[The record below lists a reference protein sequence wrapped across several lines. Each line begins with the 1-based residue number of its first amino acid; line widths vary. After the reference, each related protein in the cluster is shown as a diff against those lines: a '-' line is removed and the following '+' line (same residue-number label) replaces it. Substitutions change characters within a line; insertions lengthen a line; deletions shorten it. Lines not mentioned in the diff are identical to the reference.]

1 MQNTKQVLDWDNK
14 DIFKRKREFYLDEDL
29 VDKLDSIEYGAQV
42 NKIEE
47 IEVNWVPMEPDES
60 KTVHLNI
67 PRVIDSVT
75 SNSSTDALSAWMGR
89 YLFRLIDEWWGWG
102 WTWMRCEVVTELPE
116 EWENWVIYLIS
127 HWWTV
132 PDLYDE
138 YIWLSISR
146 TFEKIWTTEIDL
158 SRYVTTNTTQ
168 TITWAKTFSI
178 EPSLPN
184 KTTPV
189 TNNWTKPATEAQV
202 YAVDNNSVK
211 LTWNQTISWTKTFNT
226 SPIVPNK
233 TTDATNSWTSIAT
246 EAQVYNVAQD
256 LNSKQ
261 DALTAWEW
269 ITIENNVISST
280 PWKQAFFKTQT
291 EYDALPSSKNSDGN
305 LYIIVDNHVQ
315 TYTWEELESMWASAA
330 SDILNSDPQWYAD
343 YYLDSWDVQ
352 TRDFVSSRNEDN
364 PWHQLPTSIYI
375 IEYKWDYNNWWQN
388 CNYEYYKTDATIQDL
403 ENLINSWYGSL
414 AQQILSWTRYLDCL
428 R

>member
-1 MQNTKQVLDWDNK
+1 MSTKARQQYFADEASLTKNL
-14 DIFKRKREFYLDEDL
+14 REFSIKEEL

-47 IEVNWVPMEPDES
+47 IEVNWVPVEPDES

-127 HWWTV
+127 HGWAV

-158 SRYVTTNTTQ
+158 SRYVTLNTTQ
-168 TITWAKTFSI
+168 TITWAKTFSV

-184 KTTPV
+184 KVTTA
-189 TNNWTKPATEAQV
+189 TNSWTKPATEAQV

-211 LTWNQTISWTKTFNT
+211 LSWNQTISWTKTFNT
-226 SPIVPNK
+226 SPIVPSK

-269 ITIENNVISST
+269 ITIENNIISST

-291 EYDALPSSKNSDGN
+291 EYDALPSSKNTDGN
-305 LYIIVDNHVQ
+305 LYIIVDSHPTHELLSYADLIALNDADAILRELN
-315 TYTWEELESMWASAA
+315 TDALWYFNKYLDEWLIGEELGPGGGTSEETT
-330 SDILNSDPQWYAD
+330 IIY
-343 YYLDSWDVQ
+343 YYLM
-352 TRDFVSSRNEDN
+352 SSSEWGMRVVDGKGFIREDWAEVWN
-364 PWHQLPTSIYI
+364 FI
-375 IEYKWDYNNWWQN
+375 DYN
-388 CNYEYYKTDATIQDL
+388 
-403 ENLINSWYGSL
+403 
-414 AQQILSWTRYLDCL
+414 
-428 R
+428 

>member
-14 DIFKRKREFYLDEDL
+14 SIFKDKREFYLDEDL
-29 VDKLDSIEYGAQV
+29 VDKIDSVEYWAQV

-47 IEVNWVPMEPDES
+47 IEVNWVPVEPDES

-75 SNSSTDALSAWMGR
+75 SSSSTDALSAWMWR
-89 YLFRLIDEWWGWG
+89 YLFRLIDEWWGWW
-102 WTWMRCEVVTELPE
+102 WTWMRCEVVEELPE

-168 TITWAKTFSI
+168 TITWAKTFSV

-184 KTTPV
+184 KTTAA

-202 YAVDNNSVK
+202 YWIDSNTVK

-233 TTDATNSWTSIAT
+233 TSTATNSWTSIAT
-246 EAQVYNVAQD
+246 EAQVYNIAQELD
-256 LNSKQ
+256 DKQ
-261 DALTAWEW
+261 DTLTAWEW
-269 ITIENNVISST
+269 ISIVNNVISST
-280 PWKQAFFKTQT
+280 PWKQSSFKTQN
-291 EYDALPSSKNSDGN
+291 EYNDLPSSKLTDWNC
-305 LYIIVDNHVQ
+305 YIIVDQH
-315 TYTWEELESMWASAA
+315 
-330 SDILNSDPQWYAD
+330 
-343 YYLDSWDVQ
+343 
-352 TRDFVSSRNEDN
+352 
-364 PWHQLPTSIYI
+364 PTTNQS
-375 IEYKWDYNNWWQN
+375 
-388 CNYEYYKTDATIQDL
+388 
-403 ENLINSWYGSL
+403 
-414 AQQILSWTRYLDCL
+414 
-428 R
+428 